1 MKRLLGCVYV
11 MVSICVLVLMQAC
24 SPHSAEW
31 PKLEMA
37 ESLIARKAESAQSV
51 LEQVNTLNLDYRE
64 DKARYALLCATVAL
78 AEGRDSAI
86 SAKSIQPAI
95 DYYLPDGENREKF
108 RTYVCKG
115 CVALRMGDEDQAMEN
130 FLYAAEYYTPGTD
143 SLVLAHLLVEQ
154 SVLYRR
160 QYKLRASIDNN
171 MRAAGIFS
179 SFGKYLQAMDCYA
192 TALHGALRLTDR
204 DVADTIVE
212 ECRQLA
218 ERYPAKSEMLEAQL
232 LAYDVRYGEFPE
244 VAATLDELA
253 GIMEAD
259 HRPLSV
265 NLMLNMANG
274 YAALGDDMAA
284 AKMLGRV
291 EGAGVPLDSMEYL
304 PVKVNVLEAEG
315 EYREALRMERIYNG
329 VAEAY
334 QRTLRSQKL
343 MFADDR
349 HRIEMARMTERRQN
363 DQIIS
368 GCVCAVLLLVIL
380 TGISYRFYLRGR
392 ERRRAVQEENERLL
406 SDGAELNRMNEQ
418 LESKYKASRMQGKS
432 LEEELDVVYDKV
444 EALLNERDRLKGVI
458 VEMKKAG
465 GDSLGEVY
473 RMMLALKSQIAKGIA
488 QNEDCAQACKG
499 WIDSVYG
506 DRDKFMDSIRLVFT
520 ASNPEF
526 ITYLRSRDL
535 TDTEINYVC
544 LYALGL
550 RGKEVG
556 NFMQSRSHY
565 NLSSQIRKK
574 LGIDEHQT
582 NLSIYVQHILN
593 GPSPQP
599 TP

>member
-1 MKRLLGCVYV
+1 
-11 MVSICVLVLMQAC
+11 MQAC

-31 PKLEMA
+31 AKLEMA
-37 ESLIARKAESAQSV
+37 ESLAERKAEAAQSV

-64 DKARYALLCATVAL
+64 DQARYALLCATVAL

-95 DYYLPDGENREKF
+95 DYYLPDGENMEKF

-115 CVALRMGDEDQAMEN
+115 CVALRNGDQDQAMED

-143 SLVLAHLLVEQ
+143 SLLLAHLLARQ

-171 MRAAGIFS
+171 IRGGRIFS
-179 SFGKYLQAMDCYA
+179 SFGKYQQAMDCYA
-192 TALHGALRLTDR
+192 AALHGALRLTDR

-218 ERYPAKSEMLEAQL
+218 ERYPAKSEKLEAQL
-232 LAYDVRYGEFPE
+232 LAYDIKYGEFSE
-244 VAATLDELA
+244 VKGTLDELA
-253 GIMEAD
+253 GIVETD
-259 HRPLSV
+259 TRQLPV
-265 NLMLNMANG
+265 DLMLNMANG
-274 YAALGDDMAA
+274 YAALGDGMAA

-304 PVKVNVLEAEG
+304 PVKVSVLEAEG
-315 EYREALRMERIYNG
+315 EYREALRMER
-329 VAEAY
+329 
-334 QRTLRSQKL
+334 SHKL

-349 HRIEMARMTERRQN
+349 HRIEMARMTERCQN
-363 DQIIS
+363 DRIIS
-368 GCVCAVLLLVIL
+368 GCVCAVLLLVIQ
-380 TGISYRFYLRGR
+380 TGVSYRFYLRGR

-418 LESKYKASRMQGKS
+418 LKSKYKASQMQGKS
-432 LEEELDVVYDKV
+432 LEEELDVLYDKV
-444 EALLNERDRLKGVI
+444 EVLLNERDRLKGVI
-458 VEMKKAG
+458 AEMKNAG
-465 GDSLGEVY
+465 GDPQGEVY

-544 LYALGL
+544 LYGVAWQGGGQLHA
-550 RGKEVG
+550 VA
-556 NFMQSRSHY
+556 QS
-565 NLSSQIRKK
+565 L
-574 LGIDEHQT
+574 
-582 NLSIYVQHILN
+582 
-593 GPSPQP
+593 
-599 TP
+599 